1 MLKCREVE
9 ANSSQWLDGDL
20 PWRTRLSMRLHWL
33 ICVHCRRFV
42 SHLRQ
47 VRDMMR
53 RRGRDRLSDDELE
66 QVKRRLADASVE
78 QSTKSV

>member
-9 ANSSQWLDGDL
+9 ANSSRLLDGDL
-20 PWRTRLSMRLHWL
+20 PLRTRLAMRMHLL

-42 SHLRQ
+42 RHLAQ

-53 RRGRDRLSDDELE
+53 VRGRPAVPDDT
-66 QVKRRLADASVE
+66 VADVHRRLLQAKSE
-78 QSTKSV
+78 HSTKSI